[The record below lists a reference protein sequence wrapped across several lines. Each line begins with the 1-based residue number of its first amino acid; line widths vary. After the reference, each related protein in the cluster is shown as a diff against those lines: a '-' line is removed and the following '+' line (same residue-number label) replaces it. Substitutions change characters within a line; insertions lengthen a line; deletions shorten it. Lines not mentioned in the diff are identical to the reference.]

1 MEDMNINITPESLA
15 KSAVKYRKELLK
27 MPLFA
32 LGKLLP
38 YVTLRTGVRYKEI
51 VGELSGNMQ
60 MAPYK
65 VRRHDDSD
73 VDIKGREL
81 EVYFGN
87 CVKGFNPNSV
97 VQSLYGADI
106 VKGEGLKNV
115 PITLQVLTY
124 LMGKMGENLY
134 NESFTAVRDATGDTT
149 HDLFNGL
156 QTIALAEITAGN
168 LATNKGNLVADIT
181 EPTQNNIIEFFE
193 GFVDTASEK
202 LKGQKSFLLC
212 SPKWKRMYERA
223 YREEFGVLH
232 YNGQFQK
239 TDLDGEPNVEIVGL
253 SCVPENFLQ
262 LSTKENVL
270 FGTNL
275 DSDRSSVLVE
285 KALDSHFL
293 LDFIAA
299 MFWGCQYESLSPERL
314 LIGTIIPQTVAT
326 PTFSPTEWAEGS
338 TLIVELATATAGA
351 TIYYTDDGSVP
362 TTSSTEY
369 NPSNKITLSA
379 SKTIKAIA
387 VKSGMT
393 NSQVATQ
400 AYVKP

>member
-1 MEDMNINITPESLA
+1 MADMNVNITPQSLSQ
-15 KSAVKYRKELLK
+15 SAVKYRKELLK
-27 MPLFA
+27 MPLFSMS
-32 LGKLLP
+32 KLLP

-51 VGELSGNMQ
+51 VGELSGDMQ

-65 VRRHDDSD
+65 VRRHDDND
-73 VDIKGREL
+73 VNIKGREL

-156 QTIALAEITAGN
+156 KTIAAAEITGGG
-168 LATNKGNLVADIT
+168 LAANKGNLVANIT
-181 EPTQNNIIEFFE
+181 APTQSTVISFFE
-193 GFVDTASEK
+193 DFVDAADEK

-212 SPKWKRMYERA
+212 HPKWKRMYERA
-223 YREEFGVLH
+223 YREEFGPLR
-232 YNGQFQK
+232 YNNEFNK
-239 TDLDGEPNVEIVGL
+239 LSLDGEPNVEIVGL
-253 SCVPENFLQ
+253 SCVPEDFLQ

-275 DSDRSSVLVE
+275 ESDQSSVLVE

-293 LDFIAA
+293 LDFVAA
-299 MFWGCQYESLSPERL
+299 MFWGCQYESLSKERL
-314 LIGTIIPQTVAT
+314 LIGTIAP
-326 PTFSPTEWAEGS
+326 
-338 TLIVELATATAGA
+338 
-351 TIYYTDDGSVP
+351 
-362 TTSSTEY
+362 
-369 NPSNKITLSA
+369 
-379 SKTIKAIA
+379 
-387 VKSGMT
+387 
-393 NSQVATQ
+393 
-400 AYVKP
+400 

>member
-1 MEDMNINITPESLA
+1 MADMNVNITPQSLSQ
-15 KSAVKYRKELLK
+15 SAVKYRKELLK
-27 MPLFA
+27 MPLFSMS
-32 LGKLLP
+32 KLLP

-51 VGELSGNMQ
+51 VGELSGDMQ

-65 VRRHDDSD
+65 VRRHDDND

-149 HDLFNGL
+149 HNLFNGL
-156 QTIALAEITAGN
+156 KTIAAAEITGGG
-168 LATNKGNLVADIT
+168 LAANKGNLVANMT
-181 EPTQNNIIEFFE
+181 APTQSTVISFFE
-193 GFVDTASEK
+193 DFVDAADEK

-212 SPKWKRMYERA
+212 HPKWKRMYERA
-223 YREEFGVLH
+223 YREEFGPLR
-232 YNGQFQK
+232 YNNEFNK
-239 TDLDGEPNVEIVGL
+239 LSLDGEPNVEIVGL
-253 SCVPENFLQ
+253 SCVPEDFLQ

-275 DSDRSSVLVE
+275 ESDQSSVLVE

-293 LDFIAA
+293 LDFVAA
-299 MFWGCQYESLSPERL
+299 MFWGCQYESLSKERL
-314 LIGTIIPQTVAT
+314 LIGTI
-326 PTFSPTEWAEGS
+326 
-338 TLIVELATATAGA
+338 
-351 TIYYTDDGSVP
+351 
-362 TTSSTEY
+362 
-369 NPSNKITLSA
+369 A
-379 SKTIKAIA
+379 S
-387 VKSGMT
+387 
-393 NSQVATQ
+393 
-400 AYVKP
+400 

>member
-1 MEDMNINITPESLA
+1 MADMNVNITPQSLSQ
-15 KSAVKYRKELLK
+15 SAVKYRKELLK
-27 MPLFA
+27 MPLFSMS
-32 LGKLLP
+32 KLLP
-38 YVTLRTGVRYKEI
+38 YVTLRTGVRYKEM
-51 VGELSGNMQ
+51 VGELSGDMQ

-65 VRRHDDSD
+65 VRRHDDND

-156 QTIALAEITAGN
+156 KTIAAAEITGGG
-168 LATNKGNLVADIT
+168 LAANKGNLVANMT
-181 EPTQNNIIEFFE
+181 APTQSTVISFFE
-193 GFVDTASEK
+193 DFVDAADEK

-212 SPKWKRMYERA
+212 HPKWKRMYERA
-223 YREEFGVLH
+223 YREEFGPLR
-232 YNGQFQK
+232 YNNEFNK
-239 TDLDGEPNVEIVGL
+239 LSLDGEPNVEIVGL
-253 SCVPENFLQ
+253 SCVPEDFLQ

-275 DSDRSSVLVE
+275 ESDQSSVLVE

-293 LDFIAA
+293 LDFVAA
-299 MFWGCQYESLSPERL
+299 MFWGCQYESLSKERL
-314 LIGTIIPQTVAT
+314 LIGTI
-326 PTFSPTEWAEGS
+326 
-338 TLIVELATATAGA
+338 
-351 TIYYTDDGSVP
+351 
-362 TTSSTEY
+362 
-369 NPSNKITLSA
+369 A
-379 SKTIKAIA
+379 S
-387 VKSGMT
+387 
-393 NSQVATQ
+393 
-400 AYVKP
+400 

>member
-1 MEDMNINITPESLA
+1 MADMNVNITPQSLSQ
-15 KSAVKYRKELLK
+15 SAVKYRKELLK
-27 MPLFA
+27 MPLFSMS
-32 LGKLLP
+32 KLLP

-51 VGELSGNMQ
+51 VGELSGDMQ

-65 VRRHDDSD
+65 VRRHDDND

-156 QTIALAEITAGN
+156 KTIAAAEIAGGG
-168 LATNKGNLVADIT
+168 LAANKGNLVANMT
-181 EPTQNNIIEFFE
+181 APTQSTVISFFE
-193 GFVDTASEK
+193 DFVDTADEK
-202 LKGQKSFLLC
+202 LKGQESFLLC
-212 SPKWKRMYERA
+212 HPKWKRMYERA
-223 YREEFGVLH
+223 YREEFGPLR
-232 YNGQFQK
+232 YNNEFNK
-239 TDLDGEPNVEIVGL
+239 LSLDGEPNVEIVGL
-253 SCVPENFLQ
+253 SCVPLDFLQ

-275 DSDRSSVLVE
+275 ESDQSSVLVE

-293 LDFIAA
+293 LDFVAA
-299 MFWGCQYESLSPERL
+299 MFWGCQYESLSKERL
-314 LIGTIIPQTVAT
+314 LIGTI
-326 PTFSPTEWAEGS
+326 
-338 TLIVELATATAGA
+338 
-351 TIYYTDDGSVP
+351 
-362 TTSSTEY
+362 
-369 NPSNKITLSA
+369 A
-379 SKTIKAIA
+379 S
-387 VKSGMT
+387 
-393 NSQVATQ
+393 
-400 AYVKP
+400 

>member
-1 MEDMNINITPESLA
+1 MPDMNINITPQSLSQ
-15 KSAVKYRKELLK
+15 SAVKYRKELLK
-27 MPLFA
+27 MPLFSMS
-32 LGKLLP
+32 KLLP

-51 VGELSGNMQ
+51 VGELSGDMQ

-65 VRRHDDSD
+65 VRRHDDND
-73 VDIKGREL
+73 VNIKGREL

-106 VKGEGLKNV
+106 VKGEGLKNI

-156 QTIALAEITAGN
+156 KTIAAAEITGGG
-168 LATNKGNLVADIT
+168 LAANKGNLVANMT
-181 EPTQNNIIEFFE
+181 APTQSTVISFFE
-193 GFVDTASEK
+193 DFVDAADEK

-212 SPKWKRMYERA
+212 HPKWKRMYERA
-223 YREEFGVLH
+223 YREEFGPLR
-232 YNGQFQK
+232 YNNEFNK
-239 TDLDGEPNVEIVGL
+239 LSLDGEPNVEIVGL
-253 SCVPENFLQ
+253 SCVPEDFLQ

-275 DSDRSSVLVE
+275 ESDQSSVLVE

-293 LDFIAA
+293 LDFVAA
-299 MFWGCQYESLSPERL
+299 MFWGCQYESLSKERL
-314 LIGTIIPQTVAT
+314 LIGTI
-326 PTFSPTEWAEGS
+326 
-338 TLIVELATATAGA
+338 
-351 TIYYTDDGSVP
+351 
-362 TTSSTEY
+362 
-369 NPSNKITLSA
+369 A
-379 SKTIKAIA
+379 S
-387 VKSGMT
+387 
-393 NSQVATQ
+393 
-400 AYVKP
+400 

>member
-1 MEDMNINITPESLA
+1 MADMNINITPQSLSQ
-15 KSAVKYRKELLK
+15 SAVKYRKELLK
-27 MPLFA
+27 MPLFSMS
-32 LGKLLP
+32 KLLP

-51 VGELSGNMQ
+51 VGELSGDMQ

-65 VRRHDDSD
+65 VRRHDDND

-134 NESFTAVRDATGDTT
+134 NESFTAVRNATGDTT

-156 QTIALAEITAGN
+156 KTIAAAEITGGG
-168 LATNKGNLVADIT
+168 LAANKGNLVANMT
-181 EPTQNNIIEFFE
+181 APTQSTVISFFE
-193 GFVDTASEK
+193 DFVDAADEK

-212 SPKWKRMYERA
+212 HPKWKRMYERA
-223 YREEFGVLH
+223 YREEFGPLR
-232 YNGQFQK
+232 YNNEFNK
-239 TDLDGEPNVEIVGL
+239 LSLDGEPNVEIVGL
-253 SCVPENFLQ
+253 SCVPEDFLQ

-275 DSDRSSVLVE
+275 ESDQSSVLVE

-293 LDFIAA
+293 LDFVAA
-299 MFWGCQYESLSPERL
+299 MFWGCQYESLSKERL
-314 LIGTIIPQTVAT
+314 LIGTI
-326 PTFSPTEWAEGS
+326 
-338 TLIVELATATAGA
+338 
-351 TIYYTDDGSVP
+351 
-362 TTSSTEY
+362 
-369 NPSNKITLSA
+369 A
-379 SKTIKAIA
+379 S
-387 VKSGMT
+387 
-393 NSQVATQ
+393 
-400 AYVKP
+400 

>member
-1 MEDMNINITPESLA
+1 MNINITPQSLSQ
-15 KSAVKYRKELLK
+15 SAVKYRKELLK
-27 MPLFA
+27 MPLFSMS
-32 LGKLLP
+32 KLLP

-51 VGELSGNMQ
+51 VGELSGDMQ

-65 VRRHDDSD
+65 VRRHDDND
-73 VDIKGREL
+73 VNIKGREL

-106 VKGEGLKNV
+106 VKGEGLKNI

-156 QTIALAEITAGN
+156 KTIAAAEITGGG
-168 LATNKGNLVADIT
+168 LAANKGNLVANMT
-181 EPTQNNIIEFFE
+181 APTQSTVISFFE
-193 GFVDTASEK
+193 DFVDAADEK

-212 SPKWKRMYERA
+212 HPKWKRMYERA
-223 YREEFGVLH
+223 YREEFGPLR
-232 YNGQFQK
+232 YNNEFNK
-239 TDLDGEPNVEIVGL
+239 LSLDGEPNVEIVGL
-253 SCVPENFLQ
+253 SCVPEDFLQ

-275 DSDRSSVLVE
+275 ESDQSSVLVE

-293 LDFIAA
+293 LDFVAA
-299 MFWGCQYESLSPERL
+299 MFWGCQYESLSKERL
-314 LIGTIIPQTVAT
+314 LIGTI
-326 PTFSPTEWAEGS
+326 
-338 TLIVELATATAGA
+338 
-351 TIYYTDDGSVP
+351 
-362 TTSSTEY
+362 
-369 NPSNKITLSA
+369 A
-379 SKTIKAIA
+379 S
-387 VKSGMT
+387 
-393 NSQVATQ
+393 
-400 AYVKP
+400 

>member
-1 MEDMNINITPESLA
+1 MADMNVNITPQSLSQ
-15 KSAVKYRKELLK
+15 SAVKYRKELLK
-27 MPLFA
+27 MPLFSMS
-32 LGKLLP
+32 KLLP

-51 VGELSGNMQ
+51 VGELSGDMQ

-65 VRRHDDSD
+65 VRRHDDND

-156 QTIALAEITAGN
+156 KTIAAAEITGGG
-168 LATNKGNLVADIT
+168 LAANKGNLVANMT
-181 EPTQNNIIEFFE
+181 APTQSTVISFFE
-193 GFVDTASEK
+193 DFVDAADEK

-212 SPKWKRMYERA
+212 HPKWKRMYERA
-223 YREEFGVLH
+223 YREEFGPLR
-232 YNGQFQK
+232 YNNEFN
-239 TDLDGEPNVEIVGL
+239 TLSLDGEPNVEIVGL
-253 SCVPENFLQ
+253 SCVPEDFLQ

-275 DSDRSSVLVE
+275 ESDQSSVLVE

-293 LDFIAA
+293 LDFVAA
-299 MFWGCQYESLSPERL
+299 MFWGCQYESLSKERL
-314 LIGTIIPQTVAT
+314 LIGTI
-326 PTFSPTEWAEGS
+326 
-338 TLIVELATATAGA
+338 
-351 TIYYTDDGSVP
+351 
-362 TTSSTEY
+362 
-369 NPSNKITLSA
+369 A
-379 SKTIKAIA
+379 S
-387 VKSGMT
+387 
-393 NSQVATQ
+393 
-400 AYVKP
+400 

>member
-1 MEDMNINITPESLA
+1 MADMNVNITPQSLSQ
-15 KSAVKYRKELLK
+15 SAVKYRKELLK
-27 MPLFA
+27 MPLFSMS
-32 LGKLLP
+32 KLLP

-51 VGELSGNMQ
+51 VGELSGDMQ

-65 VRRHDDSD
+65 VRRHDDND

-156 QTIALAEITAGN
+156 KTIAAAEITGGG
-168 LATNKGNLVADIT
+168 LAANKGNLVANMT
-181 EPTQNNIIEFFE
+181 APTQSTVISFFE
-193 GFVDTASEK
+193 DFVDAADEK

-212 SPKWKRMYERA
+212 HPKWKRMYERA
-223 YREEFGVLH
+223 YREEFGPLR
-232 YNGQFQK
+232 YNNEFNK
-239 TDLDGEPNVEIVGL
+239 LSLDGEPNVEIVGL
-253 SCVPENFLQ
+253 SCVPEDFLQ

-275 DSDRSSVLVE
+275 ESDQSSVLVE

-293 LDFIAA
+293 LDFVAA
-299 MFWGCQYESLSPERL
+299 MFWGCQYESLSKERL
-314 LIGTIIPQTVAT
+314 LIGTI
-326 PTFSPTEWAEGS
+326 
-338 TLIVELATATAGA
+338 
-351 TIYYTDDGSVP
+351 
-362 TTSSTEY
+362 
-369 NPSNKITLSA
+369 A
-379 SKTIKAIA
+379 S
-387 VKSGMT
+387 
-393 NSQVATQ
+393 
-400 AYVKP
+400 

>member
-1 MEDMNINITPESLA
+1 MNVNITPQSLSQ
-15 KSAVKYRKELLK
+15 SAVKYRKELLK
-27 MPLFA
+27 MPLFSMS
-32 LGKLLP
+32 KLLP

-51 VGELSGNMQ
+51 VGELSGDMQ

-65 VRRHDDSD
+65 VRRHDDND

-124 LMGKMGENLY
+124 LMGKIGENLY
-134 NESFTAVRDATGDTT
+134 NESFTAVRNATGDTT

-156 QTIALAEITAGN
+156 KTIAAAEITGGG
-168 LATNKGNLVADIT
+168 LAANKGNLVANIT
-181 EPTQNNIIEFFE
+181 APTQSTVISFFE
-193 GFVDTASEK
+193 DFVDAADEK

-212 SPKWKRMYERA
+212 HPKWKRMYERA
-223 YREEFGVLH
+223 YREEFGPLR
-232 YNGQFQK
+232 YNNEFNK
-239 TDLDGEPNVEIVGL
+239 LSLDGEPNVEIVGL
-253 SCVPENFLQ
+253 SCVPEDFLQ

-275 DSDRSSVLVE
+275 ESDQSSVLVE

-293 LDFIAA
+293 LDFVAA
-299 MFWGCQYESLSPERL
+299 MFWGCQYESLSKERL
-314 LIGTIIPQTVAT
+314 LIGTI
-326 PTFSPTEWAEGS
+326 
-338 TLIVELATATAGA
+338 
-351 TIYYTDDGSVP
+351 
-362 TTSSTEY
+362 
-369 NPSNKITLSA
+369 A
-379 SKTIKAIA
+379 S
-387 VKSGMT
+387 
-393 NSQVATQ
+393 
-400 AYVKP
+400 

>member
-1 MEDMNINITPESLA
+1 MADMNVNITPQSLSQ
-15 KSAVKYRKELLK
+15 SAVKYRKELLK
-27 MPLFA
+27 MPLFSMS
-32 LGKLLP
+32 KLLP

-51 VGELSGNMQ
+51 VGELSGDMQ

-65 VRRHDDSD
+65 VRRHDDND

-134 NESFTAVRDATGDTT
+134 NESFTAVRNATGDTT

-156 QTIALAEITAGN
+156 KTIAAAEITGGG
-168 LATNKGNLVADIT
+168 LAANKGNLVANIT
-181 EPTQNNIIEFFE
+181 APTQSTVISFFE
-193 GFVDTASEK
+193 DFVDAADEK

-212 SPKWKRMYERA
+212 HPKWKRMYERA
-223 YREEFGVLH
+223 YREEFGPLR
-232 YNGQFQK
+232 YNNEFNK
-239 TDLDGEPNVEIVGL
+239 LSLDGEPNVEIVGL
-253 SCVPENFLQ
+253 SCVPEDFLQ

-275 DSDRSSVLVE
+275 ESDQSSVLVE

-293 LDFIAA
+293 LDFVAA
-299 MFWGCQYESLSPERL
+299 MFWGCQYESLSKERL
-314 LIGTIIPQTVAT
+314 LIGTI
-326 PTFSPTEWAEGS
+326 
-338 TLIVELATATAGA
+338 
-351 TIYYTDDGSVP
+351 
-362 TTSSTEY
+362 
-369 NPSNKITLSA
+369 A
-379 SKTIKAIA
+379 S
-387 VKSGMT
+387 
-393 NSQVATQ
+393 
-400 AYVKP
+400 

>member
-1 MEDMNINITPESLA
+1 MADMNVNITPQSLSQ
-15 KSAVKYRKELLK
+15 SAVKYRKELLK
-27 MPLFA
+27 MPLFSMS
-32 LGKLLP
+32 KLLP

-51 VGELSGNMQ
+51 VGELSGDMQ

-65 VRRHDDSD
+65 VRRHDDND

-156 QTIALAEITAGN
+156 KTIAAAEITGGG
-168 LATNKGNLVADIT
+168 LAANKGNLVANMT
-181 EPTQNNIIEFFE
+181 APTQSTVISFFE
-193 GFVDTASEK
+193 DFVDAADEK

-212 SPKWKRMYERA
+212 HPKWKRMYERA
-223 YREEFGVLH
+223 YREEFGPLR
-232 YNGQFQK
+232 YNNEFNK
-239 TDLDGEPNVEIVGL
+239 LSLDGEPNVEIVGL
-253 SCVPENFLQ
+253 SCVPEDFLQ

-275 DSDRSSVLVE
+275 ESDQSSVLVE

-293 LDFIAA
+293 LDFVAA
-299 MFWGCQYESLSPERL
+299 MFWGCQYESLSKERL
-314 LIGTIIPQTVAT
+314 FIGTI
-326 PTFSPTEWAEGS
+326 
-338 TLIVELATATAGA
+338 
-351 TIYYTDDGSVP
+351 
-362 TTSSTEY
+362 
-369 NPSNKITLSA
+369 A
-379 SKTIKAIA
+379 S
-387 VKSGMT
+387 
-393 NSQVATQ
+393 
-400 AYVKP
+400 

>member
-1 MEDMNINITPESLA
+1 MNINITPQSLSQ
-15 KSAVKYRKELLK
+15 SAVKYRKELLK
-27 MPLFA
+27 MPLFSMS
-32 LGKLLP
+32 KLLP

-51 VGELSGNMQ
+51 VGELSGDMQ

-65 VRRHDDSD
+65 VRRHDDND
-73 VDIKGREL
+73 VNIKGREL

-106 VKGEGLKNV
+106 VKGEGLKNI

-156 QTIALAEITAGN
+156 KTIAAAEITGGG
-168 LATNKGNLVADIT
+168 LAANKGNLVANMT
-181 EPTQNNIIEFFE
+181 APTQSTVISFFE
-193 GFVDTASEK
+193 DFVDAADEK

-212 SPKWKRMYERA
+212 HPKWKRMYERA
-223 YREEFGVLH
+223 YREEFGPLR
-232 YNGQFQK
+232 YNNEFNK
-239 TDLDGEPNVEIVGL
+239 LSLDGEPNVEIVGL
-253 SCVPENFLQ
+253 SCVPEDFLQ

-275 DSDRSSVLVE
+275 ESDQSSVLVE

-293 LDFIAA
+293 LDFVAA
-299 MFWGCQYESLSPERL
+299 MFWGCQYESLSKERL
-314 LIGTIIPQTVAT
+314 LIGTIAP
-326 PTFSPTEWAEGS
+326 
-338 TLIVELATATAGA
+338 
-351 TIYYTDDGSVP
+351 
-362 TTSSTEY
+362 
-369 NPSNKITLSA
+369 
-379 SKTIKAIA
+379 
-387 VKSGMT
+387 
-393 NSQVATQ
+393 
-400 AYVKP
+400 

>member
-1 MEDMNINITPESLA
+1 MADMNVNITPQSLSQ
-15 KSAVKYRKELLK
+15 SAVKYRKELLK
-27 MPLFA
+27 MPLFSMS
-32 LGKLLP
+32 KLLP

-51 VGELSGNMQ
+51 VGELSGDIQ

-65 VRRHDDSD
+65 VRRHDDND
-73 VDIKGREL
+73 VNIKGREL

-156 QTIALAEITAGN
+156 KTIAAAEITGGG
-168 LATNKGNLVADIT
+168 LAANKGNLVANMT
-181 EPTQNNIIEFFE
+181 APTQSTVISFFE
-193 GFVDTASEK
+193 DFVDAADEK

-212 SPKWKRMYERA
+212 HPKWKRMYERA
-223 YREEFGVLH
+223 YREEFGPLR
-232 YNGQFQK
+232 YNNEFNK
-239 TDLDGEPNVEIVGL
+239 LSLDGEPNVEIVGL
-253 SCVPENFLQ
+253 SCVPEDFLQ

-275 DSDRSSVLVE
+275 ESDQSSVLVE

-293 LDFIAA
+293 LDFVAA
-299 MFWGCQYESLSPERL
+299 MFWGCQYESLSKERL
-314 LIGTIIPQTVAT
+314 LIGTI
-326 PTFSPTEWAEGS
+326 
-338 TLIVELATATAGA
+338 
-351 TIYYTDDGSVP
+351 
-362 TTSSTEY
+362 
-369 NPSNKITLSA
+369 A
-379 SKTIKAIA
+379 S
-387 VKSGMT
+387 
-393 NSQVATQ
+393 
-400 AYVKP
+400 